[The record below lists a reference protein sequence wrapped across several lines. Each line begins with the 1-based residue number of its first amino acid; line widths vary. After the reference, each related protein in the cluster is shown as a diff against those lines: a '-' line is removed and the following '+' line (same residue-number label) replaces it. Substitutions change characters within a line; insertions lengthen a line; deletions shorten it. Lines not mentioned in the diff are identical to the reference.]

1 MTRAGPAEPIPTI
14 TVGTCSGTTA
24 VAVTARLQAAGCL
37 AAEEEAHELLAP
49 APDAAVLDEWL
60 SRREAGEPLA
70 WITGRTEFCGRRI
83 LVDPGVYVP
92 RPHTEELV
100 RRAATVVGSGRAADL
115 CTGSGAVAAALAMA
129 APSAQVV
136 AVDLDAVAA
145 ACARRNGVAVI
156 RGDLGTS
163 LASRSF
169 DVVTAVAPY
178 VPTGDLP
185 FLPRDVLAYEPRDAL
200 EGGEDGLEVVRRIL
214 SCAARIL
221 RPGGWVLLEVGGH
234 QDELLAASL
243 AWHRFTDLTTWQDE
257 DGDLRGVMARLDE
270 GGR

>member
-1 MTRAGPAEPIPTI
+1 MTRAGPAEPIPTTTI
-14 TVGTCSGTTA
+14 GSPSGTSA
-24 VAVTARLQAAGCL
+24 SVVAARLRAAGCV
-37 AAEEEAHELLAP
+37 AAEDEAEELLAV

-60 SRREAGEPLA
+60 GRREAGEPLA
-70 WITGRTEFCGRRI
+70 WITGRTVFCGRPV

-100 RRAATVVGSGRAADL
+100 RRAAALVGSGRAADL

-136 AVDLDAVAA
+136 GVDLDTGAA
-145 ACARRNGVAVI
+145 ACARRNGVAVV

-163 LASRSF
+163 LASGSF

-178 VPTGDLP
+178 VPTADLP
-185 FLPRDVLAYEPRDAL
+185 FLPRDVLAYEPRGAL
-200 EGGEDGLEVVRRIL
+200 EGGDDGLAVVRRIL

-234 QDELLAASL
+234 QDERLTPALAG
-243 AWHRFTDLTTWQDE
+243 HRFTDISTWRDE
-257 DGDLRGVMARLDE
+257 DGDLRGVMARLDG